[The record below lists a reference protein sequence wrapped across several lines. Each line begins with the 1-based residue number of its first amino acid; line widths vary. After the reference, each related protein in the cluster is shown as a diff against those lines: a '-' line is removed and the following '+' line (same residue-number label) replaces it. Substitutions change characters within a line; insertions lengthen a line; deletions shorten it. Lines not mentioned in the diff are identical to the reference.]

1 METLLEI
8 TTKLGTEMQLEFN
21 PAKSAV
27 VRFSPAKNEKRTL
40 YIQGKEIPYSSEYKY
55 LGITLCDGK
64 NHLETQEKIW
74 SEKARKAV
82 LLASNDYTVRLVGTK

>member
-8 TTKLGTEMQLEFN
+8 STKFGAEMQLEFN

-27 VRFSPAKNEKRTL
+27 VRFSPAKDKKRTL
-40 YIQGKEIPYSSEYKY
+40 YIQVKEIPYASEYKY
-55 LGITLCDGK
+55 LGITLCDER
-64 NHLETQEKIW
+64 NNLETQEKIW

-82 LLASNDYTVRLVGTK
+82 YSEIPLQRMPL